1 MESSQELTS
10 DEFGCI
16 PVNVEF
22 LINYDQ
28 LSICLHTHTNKAYT
42 NHGLWANSSINLI
55 KYDRSGERIL
65 YLFHTTGRG
74 FVPWN

>member
-1 MESSQELTS
+1 MYLIYPANS

-28 LSICLHTHTNKAYT
+28 LSICLHTHTQIRPTQIMDCEPIQA
-42 NHGLWANSSINLI
+42 
-55 KYDRSGERIL
+55 
-65 YLFHTTGRG
+65 
-74 FVPWN
+74 